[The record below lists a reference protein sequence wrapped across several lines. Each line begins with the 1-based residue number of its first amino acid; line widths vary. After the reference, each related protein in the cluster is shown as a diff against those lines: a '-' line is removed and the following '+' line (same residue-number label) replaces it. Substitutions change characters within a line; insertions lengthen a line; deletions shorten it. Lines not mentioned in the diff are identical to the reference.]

1 MSSHRA
7 DSTPGNRKKQ
17 QIVFYCIGAG
27 IGLQC
32 VLRLLDILPSS
43 MPHAWTAAGMA
54 GLIGGTTGVALFGY
68 GLWWVGF
75 RKSTHMSPGNASL
88 FVVYC
93 RQCRR
98 AIEFSQAMCG
108 YKKKCPS
115 CGTKQTMP
123 SPLDPSVIPLAKQ
136 GDDSSNL

>member
-7 DSTPGNRKKQ
+7 DSAPGNRKKQ
-17 QIVFYCIGAG
+17 QMFLYVIGAG

-32 VLRLLDILPSS
+32 VLHLLDILPGSI
-43 MPHAWTAAGMA
+43 PHAWTASGMA
-54 GLIGGTTGVALFGY
+54 GLIGSTTGGALFGY
-68 GLWWVGF
+68 GLWWVAF
-75 RKSTHMSPGNASL
+75 RKSAHMSPGDTSL

-98 AIEFSQAMCG
+98 AIEFTQAMCG

-123 SPLDPSVIPLAKQ
+123 SHLDPSVIPLGKH
-136 GDDSSNL
+136 GDDVSNL